1 MKYLGQRITKH
12 SSVLFHNSS
21 VVEMQK
27 VQALASKNLLFEINV
42 VVTSDSLHEL

>member
-12 SSVLFHNSS
+12 SSVLFHSS

-42 VVTSDSLHEL
+42 VVTSDSSHEL

>member
-1 MKYLGQRITKH
+1 MKYLGQRIN
-12 SSVLFHNSS
+12 SIVSS

-42 VVTSDSLHEL
+42 VVTSDSLCEL

>member
-1 MKYLGQRITKH
+1 MKYLGQRIN
-12 SSVLFHNSS
+12 SIVSS

-27 VQALASKNLLFEINV
+27 VQALASKNLFEINV